1 MRSSVFDLIP
11 PRVRRSLEKLGTDIA
26 LGRRRRGLTVEM
38 MAERIGV
45 SRSTYLRMEKGD
57 PTVAMGTYAM
67 AIFVLGLGT
76 PLGDLADVRKDD
88 QGLLLDAE
96 RVPKRVRSRK
106 EPRPT

>member
-11 PRVRRSLEKLGTDIA
+11 SRVRRSLAKLGTDIA
-26 LGRRRRGLTVEM
+26 LARRRRGLTVEM
-38 MAERIGV
+38 MTERVGV
-45 SRSTYLRMEKGD
+45 SKSTYLRMEKGD

-67 AIFVLGLGT
+67 AMFVLGLGT
-76 PLGDLADVRKDD
+76 PLGDVADIRTDD